1 MLVKYENI
9 LFVNESP
16 TSPIKLID
24 FGLSKVYY
32 GGGNRSSSEE
42 SPSSTTASTKSKA
55 KSSGTGSGGGYLTEG
70 VGTIY
75 TMAPEVL
82 KGSYTNDADVWSVGV
97 IAYMLLSSQMPF
109 YGRKRQVIVEQ
120 ILAGKYDFR
129 GRRWR
134 RISEPAKAFVRDLL
148 VVDPAERLDADRASS
163 AVWLNK
169 RFAATTRGPK
179 EQEIRETQKSL
190 LNYAGY
196 TKLKKMAM
204 MVVAHRSTCEEIG
217 ILRKVFQKY
226 ANDTNNNINDQ
237 DPASS
242 SSSKGCITYKE
253 FCIAWKESGLPPED
267 TRAIFN
273 AVVRNFCWMSWRLV
287 SVTDFG
293 VRFAESYHLSLHHLS
308 HVLFLIISVAFAGI
322 ISIVYCSGFFFWGRI
337 WTDRAGSDIRNF

>member
-1 MLVKYENI
+1 MLRRFQPSFVLLPPSFFFGPILISIVFNLVKYENI

-42 SPSSTTASTKSKA
+42 SSSSTTASTKSKA
-55 KSSGTGSGGGYLTEG
+55 KLSGTTGSGGGYLTEG

-134 RISEPAKAFVRDLL
+134 RISAPAKDFVRDLL

-226 ANDTNNNINDQ
+226 ANDTNNNTNDH
-237 DPASS
+237 DPTSSTS

-273 AVVRNFCWMSWRLV
+273 AVVRN
-287 SVTDFG
+287 
-293 VRFAESYHLSLHHLS
+293 
-308 HVLFLIISVAFAGI
+308 
-322 ISIVYCSGFFFWGRI
+322 YC
-337 WTDRAGSDIRNF
+337 